1 MGISVPCKV
10 KQHAGFSVQW
20 LPLLGPTDEVQ
31 LCQAPYVRVLPLN
44 GGEVSKHLLPIVQ
57 SELEAKRLNYV
68 VMVCSKTVKG
78 FEKTAAVV
86 KPEDR
91 NALLKCVSGLLPTA
105 QDQPASF
112 TQKLCKYSQC
122 CLHIL

>member
-31 LCQAPYVRVLPLN
+31 FCQLPYVRILPLN
-44 GGEVSKHLLPIVQ
+44 EEELLPIVQ
-57 SELEAKRLNYV
+57 SELEGKRLNYV
-68 VMVCSKTVKG
+68 VMVYSKPVKG
-78 FEKTAAVV
+78 FENTAVVV

-91 NALLKCVSGLLPTA
+91 NALLKCVSGQRPAA
-105 QDQPASF
+105 QDQPATI